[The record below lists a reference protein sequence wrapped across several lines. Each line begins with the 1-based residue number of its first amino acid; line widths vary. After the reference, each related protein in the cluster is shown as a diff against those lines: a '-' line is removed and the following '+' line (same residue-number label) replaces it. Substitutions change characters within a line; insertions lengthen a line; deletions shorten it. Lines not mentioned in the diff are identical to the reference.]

1 MFDLEDWNR
10 ETHMFDGD
18 AELLEPQRAGL
29 EQPLEISAHCLL
41 QLGGVRLH
49 ALPDPVQELHHAD
62 LGCARAGVELCSA
75 KRSKG
80 LGDQRGGR
88 RTLVGLGV
96 EGPRRSSGA
105 GVEEEA
111 AHMGEGSHGGK
122 KRVFGTRGLRIEWAY
137 DFGWPVWASKR
148 GPRLL
153 QV

>member
-75 KRSKG
+75 NE
-80 LGDQRGGR
+80 LGDQRGDR
-88 RTLVGLGV
+88 RTLVGLCV
-96 EGPRRSSGA
+96 EGSRRSSGA
-105 GVEEEA
+105 GVEE
-111 AHMGEGSHGGK
+111 
-122 KRVFGTRGLRIEWAY
+122 
-137 DFGWPVWASKR
+137 
-148 GPRLL
+148 
-153 QV
+153 